1 MIDTAAARGKLEF
14 RLPRVFGARA
24 SALEKAAVGT
34 TALAIA
40 GLPLLVPGGPANSA
54 PVDILIAVATTTCL
68 VWAWR
73 EHLLWH
79 FPYAIPVA
87 VFVAGGALGALAGP
101 VPRAGVLALVQDL
114 VLLVW
119 CWTITNVG
127 TTPERLR
134 VVLAAW
140 AYSATAWA
148 GVLVL
153 GLAIGSPT
161 LAGQTTREGARTTL
175 TLHDPNYA
183 ASYFFVSLMIV
194 WAAGVP
200 RRGGARAVACAL
212 LIVALASTGSN
223 SGLVSLV
230 VGVGLAGPL
239 ELLRRRG
246 AMPALAALSFI
257 VTALA
262 LFSATVGL
270 AGVQRWAQDSNH
282 PFLRD
287 GIGRAGSSISQRDT
301 LLRESL
307 RLYRAGGLLG
317 QGPTSTK
324 TRLEAEQAPFVKE
337 AHDDYAAALV
347 ERGVIGAIGLLLLIG
362 TVLWRASVVVTSR
375 PSRRLAAVLP
385 HPGALFGVVAG
396 TLIAAAFNELLHAR
410 HVWAL
415 FAVVAALA
423 IQGGRRCSG
432 VETS

>member
-1 MIDTAAARGKLEF
+1 MSER
-14 RLPRVFGARA
+14 P
-24 SALEKAAVGT
+24 GT
-34 TALAIA
+34 
-40 GLPLLVPGGPANSA
+40 GCES
-54 PVDILIAVATTTCL
+54 
-68 VWAWR
+68 
-73 EHLLWH
+73 
-79 FPYAIPVA
+79 
-87 VFVAGGALGALAGP
+87 
-101 VPRAGVLALVQDL
+101 
-114 VLLVW
+114 
-119 CWTITNVG
+119 
-127 TTPERLR
+127 
-134 VVLAAW
+134 VLAAW

-148 GVLVL
+148 AVLVF
-153 GLAIGSPT
+153 GLAIGSTT

-183 ASYFFVSLMIV
+183 AGYFFVSLMIV

-200 RRGGARAVACAL
+200 RRGGARAAACAL
-212 LIVALASTGSN
+212 LIVALVSTGSN

-246 AMPALAALSFI
+246 AMPALAALSFV
-257 VTALA
+257 VTAVA
-262 LFSATVGL
+262 LFAATVGL

-301 LLRESL
+301 LLQESL
-307 RLYRAGGLLG
+307 RIYRAGGLLG

-347 ERGVIGAIGLLLLIG
+347 ERGVIGAIGLFLLIG
-362 TVLWRASVVVTSR
+362 TVLWRAWVVATAR

-385 HPGALFGVVAG
+385 HPGALFGAVAG
-396 TLIAAAFNELLHAR
+396 TLVAASFNELLHAR

-423 IQGGRRCSG
+423 IQGGRCSG
-432 VETS
+432 AETS

>member
-1 MIDTAAARGKLEF
+1 MTDTASARTTLEL
-14 RLPRVFGARA
+14 RLPRLLGAYGSGLERA
-24 SALEKAAVGT
+24 AIAT

-54 PVDILIAVATTTCL
+54 PVDVMIAISTTVCL

-73 EHLLWH
+73 AHVVWS
-79 FPYAIPVA
+79 FPYTIAIA
-87 VFVAGGALGALAGP
+87 VFVVGGALGALAGP
-101 VPRAGVLALVQDL
+101 VPRAGALALAQDL

-119 CWTITNVG
+119 CWSIANVG
-127 TTPERLR
+127 AALGRLR
-134 VVLAAW
+134 IVLAAW

-148 GVLVL
+148 AVLVV

-183 ASYFFVSLMIV
+183 ASYFFVSLMVV

-200 RRGGARAVACAL
+200 RRGAARAAACAL
-212 LIVALASTGSN
+212 LIVALVSTGSN
-223 SGLVSLV
+223 SGLVALV
-230 VGVGLAGPL
+230 VGVGLAGPI

-246 AMPALAALSFI
+246 TMPAVAALSF
-257 VTALA
+257 VVLTVA
-262 LFSATVGL
+262 LFTAAVGL
-270 AGVQRWAQDSNH
+270 SGVQRWAQDSNH

-287 GIGRAGSSISQRDT
+287 GVGRAGSSISQRDT
-301 LLRESL
+301 LLQESL
-307 RLYRAGGLLG
+307 RLYRTGGFLG

-337 AHDDYAAALV
+337 AHDDYAAALI
-347 ERGVIGAIGLLLLIG
+347 ERGAIGAIGLLLLVG
-362 TVLWRASVVVTSR
+362 AVLRRAFVTASAR
-375 PSRRLAAVLP
+375 PGRSLASVLP
-385 HPGALFGVVAG
+385 HPGALFGAVAG
-396 TLIAAAFNELLHAR
+396 TLVAAAFNELLHAR

-423 IQGGRRCSG
+423 VHGGRCFGDEPS
-432 VETS
+432 